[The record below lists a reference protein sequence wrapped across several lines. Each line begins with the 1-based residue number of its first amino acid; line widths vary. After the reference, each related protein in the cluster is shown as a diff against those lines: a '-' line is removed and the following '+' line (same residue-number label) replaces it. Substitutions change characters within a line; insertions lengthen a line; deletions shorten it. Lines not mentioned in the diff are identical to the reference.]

1 MFLLESV
8 SQDSLPD
15 LAYLVGLGV
24 ASLTLDV
31 KSLTDALHSED
42 VVTPSNSFNE
52 SQTQQEGAQILEAYI
67 RIRPTAQ
74 YALSQSVV

>member
-15 LAYLVGLGV
+15 LTYLVRLGV

-31 KSLTDALHSED
+31 QLLTDALHSED
-42 VVTPSNSFNE
+42 VVTPSNPFNE
-52 SQTQQEGAQILEAYI
+52 SQTQQEGA
-67 RIRPTAQ
+67 
-74 YALSQSVV
+74 